1 MWFQQH
7 KYMKMEGGDIVLQ
20 ICPGIH
26 GQQVQH
32 MGWYTQQRLRTEE
45 NPNPNPNPA
54 GKTFMLNGSN
64 LHVYIL
70 PWCIGDVNS
79 RQLIPKMHTPQ
90 NAHTQKLIN
99 DAFFAYHANSTIPAK
114 RICNNLDIATKQQKD
129 KTLAKIVHALQSSH
143 PDGAQIDS
151 NGHRAKLFKR
161 K

>member
-1 MWFQQH
+1 
-7 KYMKMEGGDIVLQ
+7 
-20 ICPGIH
+20 
-26 GQQVQH
+26 
-32 MGWYTQQRLRTEE
+32 
-45 NPNPNPNPA
+45 
-54 GKTFMLNGSN
+54 MLNGSN

-151 NGHRAKLFKR
+151 NGHRANCSRENSINLSLSQEPRLNDKKPQTFLKAGHTIQILS
-161 K
+161 KISIPST